1 MKAVSTH
8 SIEHIR
14 VHLPC
19 EAIRTRLLASIRSLS
34 KKVGRSA
41 EKVVAVS
48 AIILVASLF
57 VTVFMKLGECSR
69 ITTNYC
75 DICDLITKMIFI
87 P

>member
-14 VHLPC
+14 VHLVY
-19 EAIRTRLLASIRSLS
+19 EAIKTKLLTSIRSLS

-48 AIILVASLF
+48 AVILVASLF
-57 VTVFMKLGECSR
+57 VIVFMKLGECSR

-75 DICDLITKMIFI
+75 DICNLITKMILL